1 MSKALASVMPA
12 LIEGFFVGPLQMRCS
27 VVTCLE
33 TGETIIIDGGDEAPR
48 LIDWIEEAKGDGPDE
63 SNMPELEIEKSV
75 VVLLNTH
82 AHFDHSG
89 AIPPL
94 LDRYE
99 VEWYLHEGDHFLQST
114 AKQSAARWRL
124 QVPEPAKPTKT
135 FDHGDEL
142 TFGNLRFEVRHA
154 PGHSLGSVC
163 LILRTPEG
171 EPDHAFVGD
180 VLFAGGVGR
189 TDIPNSGGDWP
200 LLKKSIEEQLFTLDD
215 DTVVYPVHGP
225 LTTIGEE
232 RRSNPF
238 VGEGAVDPTRNFY
251 F

>member
-1 MSKALASVMPA
+1 MAA

-33 TGETIIIDGGDEAPR
+33 TGDTVIIDGGDEAPR
-48 LIDWIEEAKGDGPDE
+48 LIDWIDAASGDGPDE
-63 SNMPELEIEKSV
+63 SNMPELDIKRKV
-75 VVLLNTH
+75 VVLWNTH

-89 AIPPL
+89 AIPSL
-94 LDRYE
+94 LERYR
-99 VEWYLHEGDHFLQST
+99 VEWYLHEGDHHLQST
-114 AKQSAARWRL
+114 AKQSAARWGL
-124 QVPEPAKPTKT
+124 HVPEPALPSKT
-135 FDHGDEL
+135 FEHGDEVS
-142 TFGNLRFEVRHA
+142 FGSLHFEVRHA

-163 LILRTPEG
+163 LILRTSED
-171 EPDHAFVGD
+171 EPNHAFVGD

-215 DTVVYPVHGP
+215 ETVVYPGHGP

-238 VGEGAVDPTRNFY
+238 VGEGAVEPSRNFY